1 MLKVAALIIGIDGW
15 EQYTLPLI
23 SSIRL
28 YEPSCE
34 VVVIDN
40 ASVKPY
46 PGLPCV
52 HRTERLCY
60 AGAINVAS
68 AFAGECDWYIVL
80 SNDVLCN
87 GPFVEFLSKTP
98 SNNLVGPCLKKI
110 EDKIP
115 YLEGWCV
122 AASGLVWRTMGGWD
136 ANFKVSSWE
145 DVDFSLT
152 AIKCGFNLAY
162 APSFP
167 FVHLDQKQ
175 RFTLIP
181 DYWASEDHNIR
192 YFAKKHGLV
201 AA

>member
-15 EQYTLPLI
+15 EKYTNPLVE
-23 SSIRL
+23 SICRH
-28 YEPSCE
+28 EPACKI
-34 VVVIDN
+34 VVIDN
-40 ASVKPY
+40 ASQTPY
-46 PGLPCV
+46 PDLAFV

-60 AGAINVAS
+60 AKAINKAAEVA
-68 AFAGECDWYIVL
+68 GNCDWYIVL
-80 SNDVLCN
+80 SNDVLCT
-87 GPFVEFLSKTP
+87 GPFIEALKNTP
-98 SNNLVGPCLKKI
+98 TNYLVGPCLKKI
-110 EDKIP
+110 QDKIP

-122 AASGLVWRTMGGWD
+122 AASGLAWNTLGGWD
-136 ANFKVSSWE
+136 EKYLVSSWE

-152 AIKCGFNLAY
+152 AMKCGFNLAY
-162 APSFP
+162 APDFP

-192 YFAKKHGLV
+192 YFARKHQV